1 MFIVYGI
8 FMMFIGVAILVATIR
23 SGKLILKAINSLF
36 TWLEDK
42 LR

>member
-8 FMMFIGVAILVATIR
+8 FMIFIGVAILVATIR
-23 SGKLILKAINSLF
+23 SGKTLDRVFNSLF
-36 TWLEDK
+36 SWLEDK

>member
-1 MFIVYGI
+1 MFIVYGL
-8 FMMFIGVAILVATIR
+8 FMLFIGVAILVATIR

-36 TWLEDK
+36 SWLEDK

>member
-8 FMMFIGVAILVATIR
+8 FMMFIGVAILVATTR